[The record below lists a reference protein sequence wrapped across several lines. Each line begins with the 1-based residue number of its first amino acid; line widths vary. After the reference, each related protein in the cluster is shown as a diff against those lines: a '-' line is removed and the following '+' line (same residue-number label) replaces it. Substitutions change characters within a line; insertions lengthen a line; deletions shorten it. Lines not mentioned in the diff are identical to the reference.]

1 MADHPDVIPAPSLQ
15 LPPRPRITVAEIAA
29 RVCHEF
35 GVTASDMASSCR
47 ARPIARPR
55 QVAMYLSR
63 QLTPMSLPEIGRHF
77 GNRDHTTVMHAI
89 RKIAELILT
98 DQAFALRVAA
108 VRWFVEAAA
117 GANAFAFFFVPGGM
131 AWLVVSPAA

>member
-1 MADHPDVIPAPSLQ
+1 MADHPDVIPAPSLPF
-15 LPPRPRITVAEIAA
+15 PPRPRITVAAIEA
-29 RVCHEF
+29 RVCQEF
-35 GVTASDMASSCR
+35 AVTPRDMASSCR

-63 QLTPMSLPEIGRHF
+63 QLTTMSLPEIGRHF

-89 RKIAELILT
+89 RKIAEMILA
-98 DQAFALRVAA
+98 DQTFALRVAS

-117 GANAFAFFFVPGGM
+117 GANALAFFFVPGGM
-131 AWLVVSPAA
+131 A